1 MRESQDQIWVINDPL
16 HLRHPITQTS
26 QTSQR
31 LPWWLTVVPQKGVG
45 AHLGTSPPGGVG
57 MGDLMQPPP
66 PVGPRRS
73 SQAICIPSLHCD
85 LFFLLLLLARHPS
98 IGAAWSLIKGET
110 EVCVRPRR
118 LITSQSSV
126 ILSYIWL
133 LFSEGT
139 WLSLK
144 LRCAF
149 RMALLAAVTA
159 GHKPFIWMLSGNL
172 VMAHCNS
179 HCTHSSESFFF
190 PPCLSGTFECCS

>member
-31 LPWWLTVVPQKGVG
+31 LPWWLAVVSQNGGRGSFGDKPTWRCRHGRSD
-45 AHLGTSPPGGVG
+45 AASASCRTSPI
-57 MGDLMQPPP
+57 QPSHMHSFSPLW
-66 PVGPRRS
+66 S
-73 SQAICIPSLHCD
+73 FS
-85 LFFLLLLLARHPS
+85 LARHPS
-98 IGAAWSLIKGET
+98 MGAAWSLMKGET
-110 EVCVRPRR
+110 KVCVRPRR

-126 ILSYIWL
+126 ILGYIWL
-133 LFSEGT
+133 LFSE
-139 WLSLK
+139 LSLK

-190 PPCLSGTFECCS
+190 LLVWYIWMLFLII